1 MEVIDKLK
9 SKNIK
14 VTEVDKW
21 GPYFRKRWEDSFAG
35 HMSYDEKKAIYL
47 YDDDGACGFLW
58 HIFSYEKRKCLKGEE
73 AKRAFDVERK
83 DFCYIFYQLSDVVL
97 ILEKASGLIASDL
110 DTEFDVYVADKEF
123 NWTYVKTH
131 EEEYGDRKSVV

>member
-73 AKRAFDVERK
+73 ANVHLMSSEK
-83 DFCYIFYQLSDVVL
+83 IFAIFFTNFRMLS
-97 ILEKASGLIASDL
+97 
-110 DTEFDVYVADKEF
+110 
-123 NWTYVKTH
+123 
-131 EEEYGDRKSVV
+131 

>member
-47 YDDDGACGFLW
+47 YDDDVPVVFFG
-58 HIFSYEKRKCLKGEE
+58 IYSVMKRGN
-73 AKRAFDVERK
+73 V
-83 DFCYIFYQLSDVVL
+83 
-97 ILEKASGLIASDL
+97 
-110 DTEFDVYVADKEF
+110 
-123 NWTYVKTH
+123 
-131 EEEYGDRKSVV
+131 

>member
-1 MEVIDKLK
+1 M
-9 SKNIK
+9 
-14 VTEVDKW
+14 
-21 GPYFRKRWEDSFAG
+21 FKR
-35 HMSYDEKKAIYL
+35 
-47 YDDDGACGFLW
+47 
-58 HIFSYEKRKCLKGEE
+58 EE

-123 NWTYVKTH
+123 NWTYVKHMKKNMGLTLPKV
-131 EEEYGDRKSVV
+131 KSLLN